1 MPDPL
6 AGLPMAGL
14 PLASST
20 DIASLL
26 EALQATSPGLLE
38 QLTAGGALPG
48 LQGVGAQVNAPP
60 PVAAPAP
67 GAQTQAQQA
76 QAASQTLTPVQQS
89 VLPQAMAAVQTAIGL
104 GGAVQQVGQAG
115 VTPSSVAGLAGPVL
129 DTAAIAAELLKANP
143 DLVLALKAGAD
154 AAPIVSRLLSPAF
167 RQILAGGG
175 KYGLGGAI
183 TSGAGLAGLGAN
195 LGGTLAAGLG
205 APNELSFGLQQAG
218 ALAGGIGALSSIA
231 SQGAAQ
237 AAATAGPAL
246 GTTLGPAI
254 GGASLGQ
261 GLGALLSIPG
271 TVAWF
276 MDAQARADERRRM
289 GNQAG
294 AMFQELRAKGLP
306 RAQQGFMQMLQGNLG
321 GADAVAEAMQD
332 LIRLEYFT
340 GKARGS
346 TAGTGVPELRQNI
359 MQSVARLGPQAFD
372 AVMDRLVA
380 RADQPSADKFSR
392 GMLRALEPGKTQLTG
407 DVPAIARWL
416 GNFLGARTGVEQ
428 QVANVPTERFY
439 GMVPQGSR
447 YARPAA
453 TAAVPRTLTATE
465 ITRLP
470 RQSLQQA
477 MQDPWIA
484 EYLRRMG

>member
-6 AGLPMAGL
+6 AGLPLAGL

-20 DIASLL
+20 DIATLL
-26 EALQATSPGLLE
+26 EALQATSPGLLD
-38 QLTAGGALPG
+38 QLKAGGALPG

-60 PVAAPAP
+60 VPVAQPSP

-76 QAASQTLTPVQQS
+76 QAASQTLTPTQQS
-89 VLPQAMAAVQTAIGL
+89 VLPQAIAAVQTAMGL
-104 GGAVQQVGQAG
+104 GGAVQKVGQAG

-154 AAPIVSRLLSPAF
+154 AAPIVSKLLSPAF
-167 RQILAGGG
+167 RQVLAGGS
-175 KYGLGGAI
+175 GLGGAL
-183 TSGAGLAGLGAN
+183 TAGAGLAGLGAN
-195 LGGTLAAGLG
+195 LGGTLAKGLG

-237 AAATAGPAL
+237 AAASAAPAAL
-246 GTTLGPAI
+246 GSTLGPAI

-321 GADAVAEAMQD
+321 GADAVAEVMQD
-332 LIRLEYFT
+332 LIRVEFFARQ
-340 GKARGS
+340 ARGS
-346 TAGTGVPELRQNI
+346 VQGTGIPELRQNI
-359 MQSVARLGPQAFD
+359 MQSVARLGPRAFD
-372 AVMDRLVA
+372 AVVDRLVA
-380 RADQPSADKFSR
+380 RADQPSVDKFQK
-392 GMLRALEPGKTQLTG
+392 GMGRMLVPGETRLVG
-407 DVPAIARWL
+407 NVPAIAQWL
-416 GNFLGARTGVEQ
+416 GTYLGERPGLAAQ
-428 QVANVPTERFY
+428 PTIGERFY
-439 GMVPQGSR
+439 GMAPQGSR

-453 TAAVPRTLTATE
+453 APASRALTAADVAG
-465 ITRLP
+465 LP

-477 MQDPWIA
+477 MQDPRIV